1 MISEIYDALRDIGVT
16 EEKARK
22 AAEAVAIY
30 DDRFGRIERRLTLL
44 TWQINAIIGLLLL
57 VGAPSVWFLVRIA
70 SKVGALG

>member
-1 MISEIYDALRDIGVT
+1 MM
-16 EEKARK
+16 ARLS
-22 AAEAVAIY
+22 A
-30 DDRFGRIERRLTLL
+30 IERRLTLL